1 MSKSDHQANESV
13 VLELAQRALALLP
26 TTQQVDWAET
36 AAAVWLPGRWRGQ
49 LHSAA
54 SIATTGLGDLLHIDR
69 QKQQLVDNTR
79 QFVAGFPANNALLW
93 GARGTGK
100 SSLISALVQEFF
112 GHGLRVVEVGKDALG
127 DLNTV
132 VQQLANQPYKFILFC
147 DDLSFEATDPSYKV
161 LKSALEGSI
170 VAGAANVVIYA
181 TSNRRHLLPERMSDN
196 QQARMVD
203 EELHQ
208 SEATEEKVS
217 LSDRFG
223 LWLSF
228 YPVKQEAYLDMATHW
243 VMTLAKAFDAQ
254 DQSWASDLEEYRAA
268 ALRWALAR
276 GVRSGRTAQHFAR
289 HWVGQQLTRSTE
301 NQNN

>member
-1 MSKSDHQANESV
+1 MSKSDHKATESV
-13 VLELAQRALALLP
+13 YLELAKRALALLP
-26 TTQQVDWAET
+26 TIRKIDWAES

-49 LHSAA
+49 LHSVEG
-54 SIATTGLGDLLHIDR
+54 IATTGLGDLLHIDR

-100 SSLISALVQEFF
+100 SSLIAALVQEFF
-112 GHGLRVVEVGKDALG
+112 RQGLRVVEIGKDALT
-127 DLNTV
+127 DLNIV
-132 VQQLANQPYKFILFC
+132 VQQLANQPYRFILFC

-243 VMTLAKAFDAQ
+243 VATLAKEFDAQ

-276 GVRSGRTAQHFAR
+276 GVRNGRTAQHFAR
-289 HWVGQQLTRSTE
+289 HWVGQQLTRSSE

>member
-1 MSKSDHQANESV
+1 MSKSDHRANESV
-13 VLELAQRALALLP
+13 FLELAQRALALLP
-26 TTQQVDWAET
+26 TTRQVDWSES

-49 LHSAA
+49 LHSVEG
-54 SIATTGLGDLLHIDR
+54 IATTGLGDLLHIDR

-100 SSLISALVQEFF
+100 SSLIAALVQEFF
-112 GHGLRVVEVGKDALG
+112 NHGLRVVEIGKDALA

-147 DDLSFEATDPSYKV
+147 DDLSFEATDPSYKI

-243 VMTLAKAFDAQ
+243 VVTLAKEFGAQ

-289 HWVGQQLTRSTE
+289 HWVGQQLTQTTE
-301 NQNN
+301 NLNN

>member
-1 MSKSDHQANESV
+1 MSKSDHQGNESV
-13 VLELAQRALALLP
+13 FLELAQRATALLP
-26 TTQQVDWAET
+26 NTRQVDWGESS
-36 AAAVWLPGRWRGQ
+36 AAVWLPERWHGR
-49 LHSAA
+49 LHSVDRVAA
-54 SIATTGLGDLLHIDR
+54 TGLGDLLHVER
-69 QKQQLVDNTR
+69 QKRQLVDNTR

-100 SSLISALVQEFF
+100 SSLIAALVQEFF
-112 GHGLRVVEVGKDALG
+112 SRGLRVVEVGKDALS

-147 DDLSFEATDPSYKV
+147 DDLSFEAADPSYKV

-170 VAGAANVVIYA
+170 FASASNVVIYA
-181 TSNRRHLLPERMSDN
+181 TSNRRHLLPEQMSDN
-196 QQARMVD
+196 QQARMVGG
-203 EELHQ
+203 ELHQ

-228 YPVKQEAYLDMATHW
+228 YPFKQEAYLDMATHW
-243 VMTLAKAFDAQ
+243 IVALAKDFGAE
-254 DQSWASDLEEYRAA
+254 DQAWASNVEEYRAA

-276 GVRSGRTAQHFAR
+276 GVRSGRTAKHFAH
-289 HWVGQQLTRSTE
+289 HWVGQQLLRGAE
-301 NQNN
+301 NPKI